1 MKRKRNFINEIE
13 TLLAESS
20 HGLTEESLQY
30 WEEFKVATP
39 LTPDITEN
47 GMKIITFMY
56 ENMESYINVFQARN
70 IGEGLGVSGRSISGS
85 MKKLVSDGFV
95 KKISE
100 KPVAYAIT
108 EMGIQRIKA

>member
-13 TLLAESS
+13 TLLAEST

-56 ENMESYINVFQARN
+56 ENME
-70 IGEGLGVSGRSISGS
+70 GLGVSGRSISGS

-95 KKISE
+95 EKVSE

-108 EMGIQRIKA
+108 EMGIQRVKA